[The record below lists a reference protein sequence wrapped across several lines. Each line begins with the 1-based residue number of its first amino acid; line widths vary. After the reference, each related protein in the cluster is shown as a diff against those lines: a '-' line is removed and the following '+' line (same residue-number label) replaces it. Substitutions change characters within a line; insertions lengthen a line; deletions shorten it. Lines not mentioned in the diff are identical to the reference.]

1 MDFQIVKMYEDK
13 VSTKMS
19 TIFVYQCVTK
29 KCFWHLL
36 HWVWCCF
43 ENCFTC
49 FVQVLLYI
57 LFFTVFRLLTD
68 FVCLYTYEFWLSL
81 CKIVRSSVIL
91 LLPSLAIVLSV
102 FSYLFLWSLY
112 CLSLRTFSFG
122 HCIVCLIVPFS
133 LIIVLSVFIRFT
145 ASHFQPS
152 FLVFVYCK

>member
-1 MDFQIVKMYEDK
+1 MCDEK
-13 VSTKMS
+13 VFLT
-19 TIFVYQCVTK
+19 
-29 KCFWHLL
+29 
-36 HWVWCCF
+36 
-43 ENCFTC
+43 FTSLSL
-49 FVQVLLYI
+49 VLLWK
-57 LFFTVFRLLTD
+57 LFYLFCSSIVIYTVFHSFPVVDWFCLFIYLWVLT
-68 FVCLYTYEFWLSL
+68 FP

-91 LLPSLAIVLSV
+91 LLPSLSIVLSV